1 MNEAKIN
8 IRAKKP
14 RVLVAPLDWGLGHA
28 TRCISIIYTLQEQ
41 GVTVLLAGDHAIETI
56 LKKEFPDCEFLPLK
70 GYNIRYSRKKY
81 FFMLKLLSQ
90 LGRVRNSIQLEQLWL
105 KKVVTEHQIDAVISD
120 NRPGL
125 YHPNI
130 PCIYIT
136 HQLQIETGTTIGN
149 TIASALHRYYINRFS
164 GCWVPDQENAPGLA
178 GKLSHPHYLPKT
190 PIQYLGNLSRF
201 KYNNTAKKKGLCI
214 LLSGPEPQRT
224 LLEQAIVP
232 QLSLLPGP
240 ISLVRGLPNSK
251 ETLELPPHIQ
261 CFSHLP
267 AKDLNQLLNET
278 AMVIC
283 RSGYS
288 TVMDLVELKANA
300 IMIPTP
306 GQSEQEYL
314 ASQLGKAGIFYCC
327 DQKKLNLKIALKSA
341 TEFYRNTNKT
351 TFFFNDQPIRLWVEE
366 LLKQHQQQ

>member
-8 IRAKKP
+8 ITVKKP

-28 TRCISIIYTLQEQ
+28 TRCISIVYALQNL
-41 GVTVLLAGDHAIETI
+41 GLTVVLAGDNAIETI
-56 LKKEFPDCEFLPLK
+56 LKKEFPNCEFLHLK

-81 FFMLKLLSQ
+81 FFMLKLMSQ
-90 LGRVRNSIQLEQLWL
+90 LKRIGNSIQHEQLWL
-105 KKVVTEHQIDAVISD
+105 RKVVTEHQINAVVSD

-125 YHPNI
+125 YHPNV

-136 HQLQIETGTTIGN
+136 HQLQIKTGTAIGN
-149 TIASALHRYYINRFS
+149 IIASALHRYCIHRFS
-164 GCWVPDQENAPGLA
+164 GCWVPDQEKAPGLA
-178 GKLSHPHYLPKT
+178 GKLSHPVSLPKT
-190 PIQYLGNLSRF
+190 PIQYIGNLSRF
-201 KYNNTAKKKGLCI
+201 KYNNTGKKKGICI

-224 LLEQAIVP
+224 LLEQMIIP
-232 QLSLLPGP
+232 QLSDLPGP
-240 ISLVRGLPNSK
+240 ICLVRGLPDNK

-267 AKDLNQLLNET
+267 TKDLNELLNET

-288 TVMDLVELKANA
+288 TVMDLVKLRCNA

-306 GQSEQEYL
+306 GQGEQVYL
-314 ASQLGKAGIFYCC
+314 GSHLMKAGIFYCC
-327 DQKKLNLKIALKSA
+327 DQKKLNLKKALKSA
-341 TEFYRNTNKT
+341 ADFYKNTNKPSV
-351 TFFFNDQPIRLWVEE
+351 FFNDQPIKRWVEE